1 LGLSDDEII
10 EWAYSRNI
18 ANQIAADLANKIR
31 SGKLNRWD
39 DLPDN
44 DELARMWDTSMR
56 TVLRAKKLLSDKGL
70 IRMAGNRYCVQ

>member
-1 LGLSDDEII
+1 VGLSDDEII
-10 EWAYSRNI
+10 EWAYSRSI
-18 ANQIAADLANKIR
+18 ASQIAAELANSIR
-31 SGKLNRWD
+31 SGKLARWA

-44 DELARMWDTSMR
+44 DELARRWDTSMR